1 MFWAEHD
8 QGFANVYTALKE
20 LSEKFPGQ
28 PYFVPSPLLIQVV
41 ESGASLKEE
50 LFFRNKKK

>member
-8 QGFANVYTALKE
+8 RGLTNVFSSLKE
-20 LSEKFPGQ
+20 LAEKYPHQ
-28 PYFVPSPLLIQVV
+28 PYFKPSELLTQVS

-50 LFFRNKKK
+50 LFFRNKSK